1 MYFIYVII
9 LCGRCF
15 MKILI
20 TTDTYRPTINGV
32 VTSIESLKKAL
43 NRLGHDVRILTFSDS
58 FNSKKEEDI
67 YYMGS
72 LGAGKFYPDARMNK
86 LFYNR
91 FYEDIMEWKPDIV
104 HSQTE
109 FTMFIQARRIAKD
122 LDIPLLHTYHT
133 VYEDY
138 THYFSLNKKIGKE
151 LAKQFTK
158 QIIRFTDGVIVPT
171 KKIYN
176 LLKDYNIHEEI
187 YVVPTGINVQK
198 LSECDDFDI
207 RSGYKIPKDKHI
219 ILFLGRIGKEKNITE
234 ILNYLEN
241 IERDDIV
248 FIIAGAGPFLTEL
261 KEIGL
266 NSKIKNR
273 IIFTGMI
280 DSSKVGN
287 FYSQADV
294 FVSASTS
301 ETQGLTFIEAMACST
316 PIICRHD
323 DCLEGVLID
332 GKTGFGYDTEEEFIE
347 YLNRILDNEELR
359 CEMGRNCKRLV
370 DENYTEDSFANKIE
384 KIYKKVIEEY
394 AKSIQ

>member
-1 MYFIYVII
+1 
-9 LCGRCF
+9 

-43 NRLGHDVRILTFSDS
+43 DRLGHDVRILTFSDS
-58 FNSKKEEDI
+58 FNSKQEGDI

-91 FYEDIMEWKPDIV
+91 FYEDIMDWKPDIV

-109 FTMFIQARRIAKD
+109 FTMFIQAKKIAKD

-158 QIIRFTDGVIVPT
+158 QIIKNTDGVVVPT
-171 KKIYN
+171 NKIYN
-176 LLKDYNIHEEI
+176 LLTEYNIHEDI
-187 YVVPTGINVQK
+187 YVAPTGINVQK

-207 RSGYKIPKDKHI
+207 RSGYKIPEDKHI
-219 ILFLGRIGKEKNITE
+219 VLFLGRIGKEKNITE
-234 ILNYLEN
+234 ILQYLEN
-241 IERDDIV
+241 INRDDIV
-248 FIIAGAGPFLTEL
+248 FIIAGAGPFLSEL
-261 KEIGL
+261 KDICS
-266 NSKIKNR
+266 NSKIR
-273 IIFTGMI
+273 DRLIFTGMI

-287 FYSQADV
+287 FYSKADV

-301 ETQGLTFIEAMACST
+301 ETQGLTFIESMACST

-323 DCLEGVLID
+323 DCLDGVLIE
-332 GKTGFGYDTEEEFIE
+332 GKTGFGYDTEEEFID
-347 YLNRILDNEELR
+347 YLNQILDNEKLR
-359 CEMGRNCKRLV
+359 AKMGKNCKQLV

-384 KIYKKVIEEY
+384 QIYKKVIENH
-394 AKSIQ
+394 AKSVQ

>member
-1 MYFIYVII
+1 
-9 LCGRCF
+9 

-43 NRLGHDVRILTFSDS
+43 DRLGHDVRILTFSDS
-58 FNSKKEEDI
+58 FNSKQEGDI

-91 FYEDIMEWKPDIV
+91 FYEDIMDWKPYIV

-109 FTMFIQARRIAKD
+109 FTMFIQAKKIAKD

-158 QIIRFTDGVIVPT
+158 QIIKNTDGVVVPT
-171 KKIYN
+171 NKIYN
-176 LLKDYNIHEEI
+176 LLTEYNIHEDI
-187 YVVPTGINVQK
+187 YVAPTGINVNK

-207 RSGYKIPKDKHI
+207 RSGYKIPEDKHI
-219 ILFLGRIGKEKNITE
+219 VLFLGRIGKEKNITE
-234 ILNYLEN
+234 ILQYLEN
-241 IERDDIV
+241 INRDDIV
-248 FIIAGAGPFLTEL
+248 FIIAGAGPFLSEL
-261 KEIGL
+261 KDICS
-266 NSKIKNR
+266 NSKIR
-273 IIFTGMI
+273 DRLIFTGMI

-287 FYSQADV
+287 FYSKADV

-301 ETQGLTFIEAMACST
+301 ETQGLTFIESMACST

-323 DCLEGVLID
+323 DCLDGVLIE
-332 GKTGFGYDTEEEFIE
+332 GKTGFGYDTEEEFID
-347 YLNRILDNEELR
+347 YLNQILDNEKLR
-359 CEMGRNCKRLV
+359 DKMGKNCKQLV

-384 KIYKKVIEEY
+384 KIYKKVIENH
-394 AKSIQ
+394 AKSVQ

>member
-1 MYFIYVII
+1 
-9 LCGRCF
+9 

-43 NRLGHDVRILTFSDS
+43 DRLGHDVRILTFSDS
-58 FNSKKEEDI
+58 FNSKQEDDI

-91 FYEDIMEWKPDIV
+91 FYEDIMDWKPDIV

-109 FTMFIQARRIAKD
+109 FTMFIQAKKIAKD

-133 VYEDY
+133 VYADY

-158 QIIRFTDGVIVPT
+158 QIIKTTDGVVVPT
-171 KKIYN
+171 NKIYN
-176 LLKDYNIHEEI
+176 LLTDYNIHEDI
-187 YVVPTGINVQK
+187 YVVPTGINVHK

-207 RSGYKIPKDKHI
+207 RSGYKIPEDKHI
-219 ILFLGRIGKEKNITE
+219 VLFLGRIGKEKNITE
-234 ILNYLEN
+234 ILQYLEN
-241 IERDDIV
+241 IDRDDIV
-248 FIIAGAGPFLTEL
+248 FIIAGAGPFLSEL
-261 KEIGL
+261 KEICL
-266 NSKIKNR
+266 NSKIR
-273 IIFTGMI
+273 DRLIFTGMI

-287 FYSQADV
+287 FYSKADV

-301 ETQGLTFIEAMACST
+301 ETQGLTFIESMACST

-323 DCLEGVLID
+323 DCLDGVLIE
-332 GKTGFGYDTEEEFIE
+332 GKTGFGYDTEEEFIY
-347 YLNRILDNEELR
+347 YLNQILDNKKLR
-359 CEMGRNCKRLV
+359 DKMGKNCKQLV

-384 KIYKKVIEEY
+384 QIYTKVIENH
-394 AKSIQ
+394 AKSVQ

>member
-1 MYFIYVII
+1 
-9 LCGRCF
+9 

-43 NRLGHDVRILTFSDS
+43 DRLGHDVRILTFSDS
-58 FNSKKEEDI
+58 FNSKQEDDI

-91 FYEDIMEWKPDIV
+91 FYEDIMDWKPDIV

-109 FTMFIQARRIAKD
+109 FTMFIQAKKIAKD

-158 QIIRFTDGVIVPT
+158 QIVKMTDGVVVPT
-171 KKIYN
+171 NKIYN
-176 LLKDYNIHEEI
+176 LLTEYNIQEDI
-187 YVVPTGINVQK
+187 YVAPTGINVQK

-207 RSGYKIPKDKHI
+207 RSGYKIPEDKHI
-219 ILFLGRIGKEKNITE
+219 VLFLGRIGKEKNITE
-234 ILNYLEN
+234 ILQYLEN
-241 IERDDIV
+241 IDRDDIV
-248 FIIAGAGPFLTEL
+248 FIIAGAGPFLSEL
-261 KEIGL
+261 KDICS
-266 NSKIKNR
+266 NSKIR
-273 IIFTGMI
+273 DRLIFTGMI

-287 FYSQADV
+287 FYSQSDV

-301 ETQGLTFIEAMACST
+301 ETQGLTFIESMACST

-323 DCLEGVLID
+323 DCLDGVLID

-347 YLNRILDNEELR
+347 YLNKVLDNEELR
-359 CEMGRNCKRLV
+359 DEMGKNCKQLV

-384 KIYKKVIEEY
+384 QIYTKVIENH
-394 AKSIQ
+394 AKSVQ

>member
-1 MYFIYVII
+1 
-9 LCGRCF
+9 

-43 NRLGHDVRILTFSDS
+43 DRLGHDVRILTFSDS
-58 FNSKKEEDI
+58 FNSKQEDDI

-91 FYEDIMEWKPDIV
+91 FYEDIMDWKPDIV

-109 FTMFIQARRIAKD
+109 FTMFIQAKKIAKD
-122 LDIPLLHTYHT
+122 LDVPLLHTYHT

-158 QIIRFTDGVIVPT
+158 QIIKTTDGVVVPT
-171 KKIYN
+171 NKIYN
-176 LLKDYNIHEEI
+176 LLTEYNIHEDI
-187 YVVPTGINVQK
+187 YVAPTGINVQK

-207 RSGYKIPKDKHI
+207 RSGYKIPEDKHI
-219 ILFLGRIGKEKNITE
+219 VLFLGRIGKEKNITE
-234 ILNYLEN
+234 ILQYLEN
-241 IERDDIV
+241 IDRDDVV
-248 FIIAGAGPFLTEL
+248 FIIAGAGPFLSEL
-261 KEIGL
+261 KDICS
-266 NSKIKNR
+266 NSKIR
-273 IIFTGMI
+273 DRLIFTGMI

-287 FYSQADV
+287 FYSKADV

-301 ETQGLTFIEAMACST
+301 ETQGLTFIESMACST

-323 DCLEGVLID
+323 DCLDGVLIE
-332 GKTGFGYDTEEEFIE
+332 GKTGFGYDTEEEFID
-347 YLNRILDNEELR
+347 YLNQILDNEKLR
-359 CEMGRNCKRLV
+359 AKMGKNCKQLV

-384 KIYKKVIEEY
+384 QIYKKVIENH
-394 AKSIQ
+394 AKSVQ

>member
-1 MYFIYVII
+1 
-9 LCGRCF
+9 

-43 NRLGHDVRILTFSDS
+43 DRLGHDVRILTFSDS
-58 FNSKKEEDI
+58 FNSKQEGDI

-91 FYEDIMEWKPDIV
+91 FYEDIMDWKPDIV

-109 FTMFIQARRIAKD
+109 FTMFIQAKKIAKD
-122 LDIPLLHTYHT
+122 LDVPLLHTYHT

-158 QIIRFTDGVIVPT
+158 QIIKTTDGVVVPT
-171 KKIYN
+171 NKIYN
-176 LLKDYNIHEEI
+176 LLTEYNIHEDI
-187 YVVPTGINVQK
+187 YVAPTGINVQK

-207 RSGYKIPKDKHI
+207 RSGYKIPEDKHI
-219 ILFLGRIGKEKNITE
+219 VLFLGRIGKEKNITE
-234 ILNYLEN
+234 ILQYLEN
-241 IERDDIV
+241 IDRDDIV
-248 FIIAGAGPFLTEL
+248 FIIAGAGPFLSEL
-261 KEIGL
+261 KDICS
-266 NSKIKNR
+266 NSKIR
-273 IIFTGMI
+273 DRLIFTGMI
-280 DSSKVGN
+280 DSSKVGD
-287 FYSQADV
+287 FYSKADV

-301 ETQGLTFIEAMACST
+301 ETQGLTFIESMACST

-323 DCLEGVLID
+323 DCLDGVLID
-332 GKTGFGYDTEEEFIE
+332 GETGFGYDTEEEFID
-347 YLNRILDNEELR
+347 YLNQILDNKKLR
-359 CEMGRNCKRLV
+359 DKMGKNCKQLV

-384 KIYKKVIEEY
+384 QIYIKVIENH
-394 AKSIQ
+394 AKSV

>member
-1 MYFIYVII
+1 
-9 LCGRCF
+9 

-43 NRLGHDVRILTFSDS
+43 DRFGHDVRILTFSDS
-58 FNSKKEEDI
+58 FNSKQEGDI

-91 FYEDIMEWKPDIV
+91 FYEDIMDWKPDIV

-109 FTMFIQARRIAKD
+109 FTMFIQAKKIAKD

-158 QIIRFTDGVIVPT
+158 QIIKTTDGVVVPT
-171 KKIYN
+171 NKIYN
-176 LLKDYNIHEEI
+176 LLTEYNIHVDI
-187 YVVPTGINVQK
+187 YVAPTGINVHK

-207 RSGYKIPKDKHI
+207 RSGYKIPEDKHI
-219 ILFLGRIGKEKNITE
+219 VLFLGRIGKEKNITE
-234 ILNYLEN
+234 ILQYLEN
-241 IERDDIV
+241 IDRDDIV
-248 FIIAGAGPFLTEL
+248 FIIAGAGPFLSEL
-261 KEIGL
+261 KDICS
-266 NSKIKNR
+266 NSKIR
-273 IIFTGMI
+273 DRLIFTGMI

-287 FYSQADV
+287 FYSNADV

-301 ETQGLTFIEAMACST
+301 ETQGLTFIESMACST

-323 DCLEGVLID
+323 DCLDGVLIE
-332 GKTGFGYDTEEEFIE
+332 GETGFGYDTEEEFID
-347 YLNRILDNEELR
+347 YLNQILDNEKLR
-359 CEMGRNCKRLV
+359 AKMGKNCKQLV

-384 KIYKKVIEEY
+384 QIYKKVIENH
-394 AKSIQ
+394 AKSVQ

>member
-1 MYFIYVII
+1 
-9 LCGRCF
+9 

-43 NRLGHDVRILTFSDS
+43 DRLGHDVRILTFSDS
-58 FNSKKEEDI
+58 FNSKQEGDI

-91 FYEDIMEWKPDIV
+91 FYEDIMDWKPDIV

-109 FTMFIQARRIAKD
+109 FTMFIQAKKIAKD
-122 LDIPLLHTYHT
+122 LDVPLLHTYHT

-158 QIIRFTDGVIVPT
+158 QIIKTTDGVVVPT
-171 KKIYN
+171 NKIYN
-176 LLKDYNIHEEI
+176 LLTEYNIHEDI
-187 YVVPTGINVQK
+187 YVAPTGINVQK

-207 RSGYKIPKDKHI
+207 RSGYKIPEDKHI
-219 ILFLGRIGKEKNITE
+219 VLFLGRIGKEKNITE
-234 ILNYLEN
+234 ILQYLEN
-241 IERDDIV
+241 IDRDDIV
-248 FIIAGAGPFLTEL
+248 FIIAGAGPFLSEL
-261 KEIGL
+261 KDICS
-266 NSKIKNR
+266 NSKIR
-273 IIFTGMI
+273 DRLIFTGMI

-287 FYSQADV
+287 FYSKADV

-301 ETQGLTFIEAMACST
+301 ETQGLTFIESMACST

-323 DCLEGVLID
+323 DCLDGVLID
-332 GKTGFGYDTEEEFIE
+332 GETGFGYDTEEEFID
-347 YLNRILDNEELR
+347 YLNQILDNKKLR
-359 CEMGRNCKRLV
+359 DKMGKNCKQLV

-384 KIYKKVIEEY
+384 QIYIKVIENH
-394 AKSIQ
+394 AKSV

>member
-1 MYFIYVII
+1 
-9 LCGRCF
+9 

-43 NRLGHDVRILTFSDS
+43 DRLGHDVRILTFSDS
-58 FNSKKEEDI
+58 FNSKQEGDI

-91 FYEDIMEWKPDIV
+91 FYEDIMDWKPDIV

-109 FTMFIQARRIAKD
+109 FTMFIQAKKIAKD

-158 QIIRFTDGVIVPT
+158 QIIKTTDGVVVPT
-171 KKIYN
+171 NKIYN
-176 LLKDYNIHEEI
+176 LLTEYNIHEDI
-187 YVVPTGINVQK
+187 YVAPTGINVQK

-207 RSGYKIPKDKHI
+207 RSGYKIPEDKHI
-219 ILFLGRIGKEKNITE
+219 VLFLGRIGKEKNITE
-234 ILNYLEN
+234 ILQYLEN
-241 IERDDIV
+241 IDRDDIV
-248 FIIAGAGPFLTEL
+248 FIIAGAGPFLSEL
-261 KEIGL
+261 KDICS
-266 NSKIKNR
+266 NSKIR
-273 IIFTGMI
+273 DRLIFTGMI

-287 FYSQADV
+287 FYSNADV

-301 ETQGLTFIEAMACST
+301 ETQGLTFIESMACST

-323 DCLEGVLID
+323 DCLDGVLIE
-332 GKTGFGYDTEEEFIE
+332 GKTGFGYDTEEEFID
-347 YLNRILDNEELR
+347 YLNQILDNEKLR
-359 CEMGRNCKRLV
+359 DKMGKNCKQLV

-384 KIYKKVIEEY
+384 QIYKKVIENH
-394 AKSIQ
+394 AKSVQ

>member
-1 MYFIYVII
+1 
-9 LCGRCF
+9 

-43 NRLGHDVRILTFSDS
+43 DKRGHDTRILTFSDS
-58 FNSKKEEDI
+58 FNSKQEKDI

-86 LFYNR
+86 LLYNR
-91 FYEDIMEWKPDIV
+91 FYEDIMDWKPDIV

-109 FTMFIQARRIAKD
+109 FTMFIQAKKIAKD
-122 LDIPLLHTYHT
+122 LGVPLLHTYHT

-158 QIIRFTDGVIVPT
+158 QIIKMTDGVVVPT
-171 KKIYN
+171 NKIYN
-176 LLKDYNIHEEI
+176 LLKDYNIKEDI

-207 RSGYKIPKDKHI
+207 RNGYKISEDKHI
-219 ILFLGRIGKEKNITE
+219 VLFLGRIGKEKNITE
-234 ILNYLEN
+234 ILQYLEKMK
-241 IERDDIV
+241 RDDIV
-248 FIIAGAGPFLTEL
+248 FIIAGAGPFLSEL
-261 KEIGL
+261 KEICS
-266 NSKIKNR
+266 NSKIKDR
-273 IIFTGMI
+273 LIFTGMI

-287 FYSQADV
+287 FYSQSDV

-301 ETQGLTFIEAMACST
+301 ETQGLTFIESMACKT

-323 DCLEGVLID
+323 DCLDGVLID
-332 GKTGFGYDTEEEFIE
+332 GKTGFGFSTENEFIE
-347 YLNRILDNEELR
+347 CLNKILDNKELR
-359 CEMGRNCKRLV
+359 DEMGNNCKQLV
-370 DENYTEDSFANKIE
+370 DENFTEDSFASKIE
-384 KIYKKVIEEY
+384 QIYLKVIENY
-394 AKSIQ
+394 AKSV

>member
-1 MYFIYVII
+1 
-9 LCGRCF
+9 

-43 NRLGHDVRILTFSDS
+43 DRLGHDVRILTFSDS
-58 FNSKKEEDI
+58 FNSKQEDDI

-91 FYEDIMEWKPDIV
+91 FYEDIMDWKPDIV

-109 FTMFIQARRIAKD
+109 FTMFIQAKKIAKD

-151 LAKQFTK
+151 LAKQFSK
-158 QIIRFTDGVIVPT
+158 QIIKMTDGVVVPT
-171 KKIYN
+171 NKIYN
-176 LLKDYNIHEEI
+176 LLKDYNIQEDI
-187 YVVPTGINVQK
+187 YVAPTGINVQK
-198 LSECDDFDI
+198 LSECDDFNI
-207 RSGYKIPKDKHI
+207 RSGYKIPEDKHI
-219 ILFLGRIGKEKNITE
+219 VLFLGRIGKEKNITE
-234 ILNYLEN
+234 ILQYLEN
-241 IERDDIV
+241 IDRDDIV
-248 FIIAGAGPFLTEL
+248 FIIAGAGPFLSEL
-261 KEIGL
+261 KDICS
-266 NSKIKNR
+266 NSKIR
-273 IIFTGMI
+273 DRLIFTGMI

-301 ETQGLTFIEAMACST
+301 ETQGLTFIESMACST
-316 PIICRHD
+316 PIICRRD
-323 DCLEGVLID
+323 DCLDGVLID

-347 YLNRILDNEELR
+347 YINQILDNEKLR
-359 CEMGRNCKRLV
+359 DEMGKNCKQLV
-370 DENYTEDSFANKIE
+370 DENYTEDSFAKKIE
-384 KIYKKVIEEY
+384 HIYTKVIENH
-394 AKSIQ
+394 AKSVQ

>member
-1 MYFIYVII
+1 
-9 LCGRCF
+9 

-43 NRLGHDVRILTFSDS
+43 DRLGHDVRILTFSDS
-58 FNSKKEEDI
+58 FNSKQEGDI

-91 FYEDIMEWKPDIV
+91 FYEDIMDWNPDIV

-109 FTMFIQARRIAKD
+109 FTMFIQAKKIAKD

-158 QIIRFTDGVIVPT
+158 QIIKNTDGVVVPT
-171 KKIYN
+171 NKIYN
-176 LLKDYNIHEEI
+176 LLTEYNIHEDI
-187 YVVPTGINVQK
+187 YVAPTGINVNK

-207 RSGYKIPKDKHI
+207 RSGYKIPEDKHI
-219 ILFLGRIGKEKNITE
+219 VLFLGRIGKEKNITE
-234 ILNYLEN
+234 ILQYLEN
-241 IERDDIV
+241 INRDDIV
-248 FIIAGAGPFLTEL
+248 FIIAGAGPFLSEL
-261 KEIGL
+261 KDICS
-266 NSKIKNR
+266 NSKIR
-273 IIFTGMI
+273 DRLIFTGMI

-287 FYSQADV
+287 FYSKADV

-301 ETQGLTFIEAMACST
+301 ETQGLTFIESMACST

-323 DCLEGVLID
+323 DCLDGVLIE
-332 GKTGFGYDTEEEFIE
+332 GKTGFGYDTEEEFID
-347 YLNRILDNEELR
+347 YLNQILDNEKLR
-359 CEMGRNCKRLV
+359 DKMGKNCKQLV

-384 KIYKKVIEEY
+384 KIYKKVIENH
-394 AKSIQ
+394 AKSVQ

>member
-1 MYFIYVII
+1 
-9 LCGRCF
+9 

-43 NRLGHDVRILTFSDS
+43 DRLGHDVRILTFSDS
-58 FNSKKEEDI
+58 FNSKQEGDI

-91 FYEDIMEWKPDIV
+91 FYEDIMDWKPDIV

-109 FTMFIQARRIAKD
+109 FTMFIQAKKIAKD

-158 QIIRFTDGVIVPT
+158 QIIKTTDGVVVPT
-171 KKIYN
+171 NKIYN
-176 LLKDYNIHEEI
+176 LLTEYNIHEDI
-187 YVVPTGINVQK
+187 YVASTGINVQK

-207 RSGYKIPKDKHI
+207 RSGYKIPEDKHI
-219 ILFLGRIGKEKNITE
+219 VLFLGRIGKEKNITE
-234 ILNYLEN
+234 ILQYLEN
-241 IERDDIV
+241 IDRDDIV
-248 FIIAGAGPFLTEL
+248 FIIAGAGPFLSEL
-261 KEIGL
+261 KDICS
-266 NSKIKNR
+266 NSKIR
-273 IIFTGMI
+273 DRLIFTGMI

-287 FYSQADV
+287 FYSKADV

-301 ETQGLTFIEAMACST
+301 ETQGLTFIESMACST

-323 DCLEGVLID
+323 DCLDGVLIE
-332 GKTGFGYDTEEEFIE
+332 GKTGFGYDTEEEFIN
-347 YLNRILDNEELR
+347 YLNQILDNEKLR
-359 CEMGRNCKRLV
+359 AKMGKNCKQLV

-384 KIYKKVIEEY
+384 QIYKKVIENH
-394 AKSIQ
+394 AKSVQ

>member
-1 MYFIYVII
+1 
-9 LCGRCF
+9 

-43 NRLGHDVRILTFSDS
+43 DRLGHDVRILTFSDS
-58 FNSKKEEDI
+58 FNSKQEGDI

-91 FYEDIMEWKPDIV
+91 FYEDIMDWKPDIV

-109 FTMFIQARRIAKD
+109 FTMFIQAKKIAKD

-158 QIIRFTDGVIVPT
+158 QIIKTTDGVVVPT
-171 KKIYN
+171 NKIYN
-176 LLKDYNIHEEI
+176 LLTEYNIHEDI
-187 YVVPTGINVQK
+187 YVAPTGINVQK
-198 LSECDDFDI
+198 LSECYDFDI
-207 RSGYKIPKDKHI
+207 RSGYKIPEDKHI
-219 ILFLGRIGKEKNITE
+219 VLFLGRIGKEKNITE
-234 ILNYLEN
+234 ILQYLEN
-241 IERDDIV
+241 IDRDDIV
-248 FIIAGAGPFLTEL
+248 FIIAGAGPFLSEL
-261 KEIGL
+261 KDICS
-266 NSKIKNR
+266 NSKIR
-273 IIFTGMI
+273 DRLIFTGMI

-287 FYSQADV
+287 FYSKADV

-301 ETQGLTFIEAMACST
+301 ETQGLTFIESMACST

-323 DCLEGVLID
+323 DCLDGVLIE
-332 GKTGFGYDTEEEFIE
+332 GKTGFGYDTEEEFID
-347 YLNRILDNEELR
+347 YLNQILDNKKLR
-359 CEMGRNCKRLV
+359 DKMGKNCKQLV

-384 KIYKKVIEEY
+384 QIYIKVIENH
-394 AKSIQ
+394 AKSVQ

>member
-1 MYFIYVII
+1 
-9 LCGRCF
+9 

-43 NRLGHDVRILTFSDS
+43 DRLGHDVRILTFSDS
-58 FNSKKEEDI
+58 FNSKQEGDI

-91 FYEDIMEWKPDIV
+91 FYEDIMDWKPDIV

-109 FTMFIQARRIAKD
+109 FTMFIQAKKIAKD

-158 QIIRFTDGVIVPT
+158 QIIKTTDGVVVPT
-171 KKIYN
+171 NKIYN
-176 LLKDYNIHEEI
+176 LLTEYNIHEDI
-187 YVVPTGINVQK
+187 YVAPTGINIQK

-207 RSGYKIPKDKHI
+207 RSGYKIPEDKHI
-219 ILFLGRIGKEKNITE
+219 VLFLGRIGKEKNITE
-234 ILNYLEN
+234 ILQYLEN
-241 IERDDIV
+241 INRDDIV
-248 FIIAGAGPFLTEL
+248 FIIAGAGPFLSEL
-261 KEIGL
+261 KDICS
-266 NSKIKNR
+266 NSKIR
-273 IIFTGMI
+273 DRLIFTGMI

-287 FYSQADV
+287 FYSKADV

-301 ETQGLTFIEAMACST
+301 ETQGLTFIESMACST

-323 DCLEGVLID
+323 DCLDGVLID
-332 GKTGFGYDTEEEFIE
+332 GETGFGYDTEEEFID
-347 YLNRILDNEELR
+347 YLNQILDNKKLR
-359 CEMGRNCKRLV
+359 DKMGKNCKQLV

-384 KIYKKVIEEY
+384 QIYIKVIENH
-394 AKSIQ
+394 AKSV

>member
-1 MYFIYVII
+1 
-9 LCGRCF
+9 

-43 NRLGHDVRILTFSDS
+43 DRLGHDVRILTFSDS
-58 FNSKKEEDI
+58 FNSKQEDDI

-91 FYEDIMEWKPDIV
+91 FYEDIMDWKPDIV

-109 FTMFIQARRIAKD
+109 FTMFIQAKKIAKD

-158 QIIRFTDGVIVPT
+158 QIIKTTDGVVVPT
-171 KKIYN
+171 NKIYN
-176 LLKDYNIHEEI
+176 LLTEYNIHEDI
-187 YVVPTGINVQK
+187 YVAPTGINVNK

-207 RSGYKIPKDKHI
+207 RSGYKIPEDKHI
-219 ILFLGRIGKEKNITE
+219 VLFLGRIGKEKNITE
-234 ILNYLEN
+234 ILQYLEN
-241 IERDDIV
+241 INRDDIV
-248 FIIAGAGPFLTEL
+248 FIIAGAGPFLSEL
-261 KEIGL
+261 KDICS
-266 NSKIKNR
+266 NSKIR
-273 IIFTGMI
+273 DRLIFTGMI

-287 FYSQADV
+287 FYSKADV

-301 ETQGLTFIEAMACST
+301 ETQGLTFIESMACST

-323 DCLEGVLID
+323 DCLDGVLIE
-332 GKTGFGYDTEEEFIE
+332 GKTGFGYDTEEEFID
-347 YLNRILDNEELR
+347 YLNQILDNEKLR
-359 CEMGRNCKRLV
+359 DKMGKNCKQLV

-384 KIYKKVIEEY
+384 KIYKKVIENH
-394 AKSIQ
+394 AKSVQ

>member
-1 MYFIYVII
+1 
-9 LCGRCF
+9 

-43 NRLGHDVRILTFSDS
+43 DRLGHDVRILTFSDS
-58 FNSKKEEDI
+58 FNSKQECDI

-91 FYEDIMEWKPDIV
+91 FYEDIMDWKPDIV

-109 FTMFIQARRIAKD
+109 FTMFIQAKKIAKD

-158 QIIRFTDGVIVPT
+158 QIIKTTDGVVVPT
-171 KKIYN
+171 NKIYN
-176 LLKDYNIHEEI
+176 LLTEYNIHEDI
-187 YVVPTGINVQK
+187 YVAPTGINVQK

-207 RSGYKIPKDKHI
+207 RSGYKIPEDKHI
-219 ILFLGRIGKEKNITE
+219 VLFLGRIGKEKNITE
-234 ILNYLEN
+234 ILQYLEN
-241 IERDDIV
+241 IDRDDIV
-248 FIIAGAGPFLTEL
+248 FIIAGAGPFLSEL
-261 KEIGL
+261 KDICS
-266 NSKIKNR
+266 NSKIR
-273 IIFTGMI
+273 DRLIFTGMI

-287 FYSQADV
+287 FYSKADV

-301 ETQGLTFIEAMACST
+301 ETQGLTFIESMACST

-323 DCLEGVLID
+323 DCLDGVLID
-332 GKTGFGYDTEEEFIE
+332 GETGFGYDTEEEFID
-347 YLNRILDNEELR
+347 YLNQILDNKKLR
-359 CEMGRNCKRLV
+359 DKMGKNCKQLV

-384 KIYKKVIEEY
+384 QIYIKVIENH
-394 AKSIQ
+394 AKSV

>member
-1 MYFIYVII
+1 
-9 LCGRCF
+9 

-43 NRLGHDVRILTFSDS
+43 DRLGHDVRILTFSDS
-58 FNSKKEEDI
+58 FNSKQEDDI

-91 FYEDIMEWKPDIV
+91 FYEDIMDWKPDIV

-109 FTMFIQARRIAKD
+109 FTMFIQAKKIAKD

-151 LAKQFTK
+151 LAKQFSK
-158 QIIRFTDGVIVPT
+158 QIIKMTDGVVVPT
-171 KKIYN
+171 NKIYN
-176 LLKDYNIHEEI
+176 LLKDYNIQEDI
-187 YVVPTGINVQK
+187 YVAPTGINVQK

-207 RSGYKIPKDKHI
+207 RSGYKIPEDKHI
-219 ILFLGRIGKEKNITE
+219 VLFLGRIGKEKNITE
-234 ILNYLEN
+234 ILQYLEN
-241 IERDDIV
+241 IDRDDIV
-248 FIIAGAGPFLTEL
+248 FIIAGAGPFLSEL
-261 KEIGL
+261 KDICS
-266 NSKIKNR
+266 NSKIR
-273 IIFTGMI
+273 DRLIFTGMI

-301 ETQGLTFIEAMACST
+301 ETQGLTFIESMACST
-316 PIICRHD
+316 PIICRRD
-323 DCLEGVLID
+323 DCLDGVLID

-347 YLNRILDNEELR
+347 YINQILDNEKLR
-359 CEMGRNCKRLV
+359 DEMGKNCKQLV
-370 DENYTEDSFANKIE
+370 DENYTEDSFAKKIE
-384 KIYKKVIEEY
+384 HIYTKVIENH
-394 AKSIQ
+394 AKSVQ

>member
-1 MYFIYVII
+1 
-9 LCGRCF
+9 

-43 NRLGHDVRILTFSDS
+43 DRLGHDVRILTFSDS
-58 FNSKKEEDI
+58 FNSKQEDDI

-91 FYEDIMEWKPDIV
+91 FYEDIMDWKPDIV

-109 FTMFIQARRIAKD
+109 FTMFIQAKKIAKD

-158 QIIRFTDGVIVPT
+158 QIIKTTDGVVVPT
-171 KKIYN
+171 NKIYN
-176 LLKDYNIHEEI
+176 LLTEYNIHEDI
-187 YVVPTGINVQK
+187 YVAPTGINVQK

-207 RSGYKIPKDKHI
+207 RSGYKIPEDKHI
-219 ILFLGRIGKEKNITE
+219 VLFLGRIGKEKNITE
-234 ILNYLEN
+234 ILQYLEN
-241 IERDDIV
+241 IDRDDVV
-248 FIIAGAGPFLTEL
+248 FIIAGAGPFLSEL
-261 KEIGL
+261 KEICL
-266 NSKIKNR
+266 NSKIR
-273 IIFTGMI
+273 DRLIFTGMI

-287 FYSQADV
+287 FYSKADV

-301 ETQGLTFIEAMACST
+301 ETQGLTFIESMACST

-323 DCLEGVLID
+323 DCLDGVLIE
-332 GKTGFGYDTEEEFIE
+332 GKTGFGYDTEEEFIY
-347 YLNRILDNEELR
+347 YLNQILDNKKLR
-359 CEMGRNCKRLV
+359 DKMGKNCKQLV

-384 KIYKKVIEEY
+384 QIYTKVIENH
-394 AKSIQ
+394 AKSVQ

>member
-1 MYFIYVII
+1 
-9 LCGRCF
+9 

-43 NRLGHDVRILTFSDS
+43 DRLGHDVRILTFSDS
-58 FNSKKEEDI
+58 FNSKQEGDI

-91 FYEDIMEWKPDIV
+91 FYEDIMDWKPDIV

-109 FTMFIQARRIAKD
+109 FTMFIQAKKIAKD
-122 LDIPLLHTYHT
+122 LDVPLLHTYHT

-158 QIIRFTDGVIVPT
+158 QIIKNTDGVVVPT
-171 KKIYN
+171 NKIYN
-176 LLKDYNIHEEI
+176 LLTEYNIHEDI
-187 YVVPTGINVQK
+187 YVAPTGINVQK

-207 RSGYKIPKDKHI
+207 RSGYKIPEDKHI
-219 ILFLGRIGKEKNITE
+219 VLFLGRIGKEKNITE
-234 ILNYLEN
+234 ILQYLEN
-241 IERDDIV
+241 IDRDDIV
-248 FIIAGAGPFLTEL
+248 FIIAGAGPFLSEL
-261 KEIGL
+261 KDICS
-266 NSKIKNR
+266 NSKIR
-273 IIFTGMI
+273 DRLIFTGMI

-287 FYSQADV
+287 FYSKADV

-301 ETQGLTFIEAMACST
+301 ETQGLTFIESMACST

-323 DCLEGVLID
+323 DCLDGVLID
-332 GKTGFGYDTEEEFIE
+332 GETGFGYDTEEEFID
-347 YLNRILDNEELR
+347 YLNQILDNEQLR
-359 CEMGRNCKRLV
+359 DKMGKNCKQLV

-384 KIYKKVIEEY
+384 QIYKKVIENH
-394 AKSIQ
+394 AKSVQ

>member
-1 MYFIYVII
+1 
-9 LCGRCF
+9 

-43 NRLGHDVRILTFSDS
+43 DRLGHDVRILTFSDS
-58 FNSKKEEDI
+58 FNSKQEGDI

-91 FYEDIMEWKPDIV
+91 FYEDIMDWKPDIV

-109 FTMFIQARRIAKD
+109 FTMFIQAKKIAKD

-158 QIIRFTDGVIVPT
+158 QIIKNTDGVVVPT
-171 KKIYN
+171 NKIYN
-176 LLKDYNIHEEI
+176 LLTEYNIHEDI
-187 YVVPTGINVQK
+187 YVAPTGINVNK

-207 RSGYKIPKDKHI
+207 RSGYKIPEDKHI
-219 ILFLGRIGKEKNITE
+219 VLFLGRIGKEKNITE
-234 ILNYLEN
+234 ILQYLEN
-241 IERDDIV
+241 INRDDIV
-248 FIIAGAGPFLTEL
+248 FIIAGAGPFLSEL
-261 KEIGL
+261 KDICS
-266 NSKIKNR
+266 NSKIR
-273 IIFTGMI
+273 DRLIFTGTI

-287 FYSQADV
+287 FYSKADV

-301 ETQGLTFIEAMACST
+301 ETQGLTFIESMACST

-323 DCLEGVLID
+323 DCLDGVLIE
-332 GKTGFGYDTEEEFIE
+332 GKTGFGYDTEEEFID
-347 YLNRILDNEELR
+347 YLNQILDNEKLR
-359 CEMGRNCKRLV
+359 DKMGKNCKQLV

-384 KIYKKVIEEY
+384 KIYKKVIENH
-394 AKSIQ
+394 AKSVQ

>member
-1 MYFIYVII
+1 
-9 LCGRCF
+9 

-43 NRLGHDVRILTFSDS
+43 DRLGHDVRILTFSDS
-58 FNSKKEEDI
+58 FNSKQEGDI

-72 LGAGKFYPDARMNK
+72 LGAGKFYSDARMNK

-91 FYEDIMEWKPDIV
+91 FYEDIMDWKPDIV

-109 FTMFIQARRIAKD
+109 FTMFIQAKKIAKD

-158 QIIRFTDGVIVPT
+158 QIIKNTDGVVVPT
-171 KKIYN
+171 NKIYN
-176 LLKDYNIHEEI
+176 LLTEYNIHEDI
-187 YVVPTGINVQK
+187 YVAPTGINVNK

-207 RSGYKIPKDKHI
+207 RSGYKIPEDKHI
-219 ILFLGRIGKEKNITE
+219 VLFLGRIGKEKNITE
-234 ILNYLEN
+234 ILQYLEN
-241 IERDDIV
+241 INRDDIV
-248 FIIAGAGPFLTEL
+248 FIIAGAGPFLSEL
-261 KEIGL
+261 KDICS
-266 NSKIKNR
+266 NSKIR
-273 IIFTGMI
+273 DRLIFTGMI

-287 FYSQADV
+287 FYSKADV

-301 ETQGLTFIEAMACST
+301 ETQGLTFIESMACST

-323 DCLEGVLID
+323 DCLDGVLIE
-332 GKTGFGYDTEEEFIE
+332 GKTGFGYDTEEEFID
-347 YLNRILDNEELR
+347 YLNQILDNEKLR
-359 CEMGRNCKRLV
+359 DKMGKNCKQLV

-384 KIYKKVIEEY
+384 KIYKKVIENH
-394 AKSIQ
+394 AKSVQ

>member
-1 MYFIYVII
+1 
-9 LCGRCF
+9 

-43 NRLGHDVRILTFSDS
+43 DRLGHDVRILTFSDS
-58 FNSKKEEDI
+58 FNSKQEDDI

-91 FYEDIMEWKPDIV
+91 FYEDIMDWKPDIV

-109 FTMFIQARRIAKD
+109 FTMFIQAKKIAKD

-151 LAKQFTK
+151 LAKQFSK
-158 QIIRFTDGVIVPT
+158 QIIKMTDGVVVPT
-171 KKIYN
+171 NKIYN
-176 LLKDYNIHEEI
+176 LLKDYNIQEDI
-187 YVVPTGINVQK
+187 YVAPTGINVQK

-207 RSGYKIPKDKHI
+207 RSGYKIPEDKHI
-219 ILFLGRIGKEKNITE
+219 VLFLGRIGKEKNITE
-234 ILNYLEN
+234 ILQYLEN
-241 IERDDIV
+241 IDRDDIV
-248 FIIAGAGPFLTEL
+248 FIIAGAGPFLSEL
-261 KEIGL
+261 KDICS
-266 NSKIKNR
+266 NSKIR
-273 IIFTGMI
+273 DRLIFTGMI

-301 ETQGLTFIEAMACST
+301 ETQGLTFIESMACST
-316 PIICRHD
+316 PIICRRD
-323 DCLEGVLID
+323 DCLDGVLID
-332 GKTGFGYDTEEEFIE
+332 GKTGFGYDTEEEFID
-347 YLNRILDNEELR
+347 YLNQILDNEKLR
-359 CEMGRNCKRLV
+359 DEMGKNCKQLV
-370 DENYTEDSFANKIE
+370 DENYTEDSFAKKIE
-384 KIYKKVIEEY
+384 HIYTKVIENH
-394 AKSIQ
+394 AKSVQ

>member
-1 MYFIYVII
+1 
-9 LCGRCF
+9 

-43 NRLGHDVRILTFSDS
+43 DRLGHDVRILTFSDS
-58 FNSKKEEDI
+58 FNSKQEGDI

-91 FYEDIMEWKPDIV
+91 FYEDIMDWKPDIV

-109 FTMFIQARRIAKD
+109 FTMFIQAKKIAKD

-158 QIIRFTDGVIVPT
+158 QIIKTTDGVVVPT
-171 KKIYN
+171 NKIYN
-176 LLKDYNIHEEI
+176 LLTDYNIHEDI
-187 YVVPTGINVQK
+187 YVVPTGINVHK

-207 RSGYKIPKDKHI
+207 RSGYKIPEDKHI
-219 ILFLGRIGKEKNITE
+219 VLFLGRIGKEKNITE
-234 ILNYLEN
+234 ILQYLEN
-241 IERDDIV
+241 IDRDDIV
-248 FIIAGAGPFLTEL
+248 FIIAGAGPFLSEL
-261 KEIGL
+261 KDICS
-266 NSKIKNR
+266 NSKIR
-273 IIFTGMI
+273 DRLIFTGMI

-287 FYSQADV
+287 FYSNADV

-301 ETQGLTFIEAMACST
+301 ETQGLTFIESMACST

-323 DCLEGVLID
+323 DCLDGVLIE
-332 GKTGFGYDTEEEFIE
+332 GETGFGYDTEEEFID
-347 YLNRILDNEELR
+347 YLNQILDNEKLR
-359 CEMGRNCKRLV
+359 AKMGKNCKQLV

-384 KIYKKVIEEY
+384 HIYKKVIENH
-394 AKSIQ
+394 AKSVQ

>member
-1 MYFIYVII
+1 
-9 LCGRCF
+9 

-43 NRLGHDVRILTFSDS
+43 DRLGHDVRILTFSDS
-58 FNSKKEEDI
+58 FNSKQEDDI

-91 FYEDIMEWKPDIV
+91 FYEDIMDWKPDIV

-109 FTMFIQARRIAKD
+109 FTMFIQAKKIAKD

-151 LAKQFTK
+151 LAKQFSK
-158 QIIRFTDGVIVPT
+158 QIIKMTDGVVVPT
-171 KKIYN
+171 NKIYN
-176 LLKDYNIHEEI
+176 LLKDYNIQEDI
-187 YVVPTGINVQK
+187 YVAPTGINVQK

-207 RSGYKIPKDKHI
+207 RSGYKIPEDKHI
-219 ILFLGRIGKEKNITE
+219 VLFLGRIGKEKNITE
-234 ILNYLEN
+234 ILQYLEN
-241 IERDDIV
+241 IDRDDIV
-248 FIIAGAGPFLTEL
+248 FIIAGAGPFLSEL
-261 KEIGL
+261 KDICS
-266 NSKIKNR
+266 NSKIR
-273 IIFTGMI
+273 DRLIFTGMI

-301 ETQGLTFIEAMACST
+301 ETQGLTFIESMACST
-316 PIICRHD
+316 PIICRRD
-323 DCLEGVLID
+323 DCLDGVLID

-347 YLNRILDNEELR
+347 YINQILDNEKLR
-359 CEMGRNCKRLV
+359 DEMGKNCKQLV

-384 KIYKKVIEEY
+384 QIYTKVIENH
-394 AKSIQ
+394 AKSVQ

>member
-1 MYFIYVII
+1 
-9 LCGRCF
+9 

-43 NRLGHDVRILTFSDS
+43 DRLGHDVRILTFSDS
-58 FNSKKEEDI
+58 FNSKQEGDI

-91 FYEDIMEWKPDIV
+91 FYEDIMDWKPDIV

-109 FTMFIQARRIAKD
+109 FTMFIQAKKIAKD

-158 QIIRFTDGVIVPT
+158 QIIKTTDGVVVPT
-171 KKIYN
+171 NKIYN
-176 LLKDYNIHEEI
+176 LLTEYNIHEDI
-187 YVVPTGINVQK
+187 YVAPTGINVQK

-207 RSGYKIPKDKHI
+207 RSGYKIPEDKHI
-219 ILFLGRIGKEKNITE
+219 VLFLGRIGKEKNITE
-234 ILNYLEN
+234 ILQYLEN
-241 IERDDIV
+241 IDRDDIV
-248 FIIAGAGPFLTEL
+248 FIIAGAGPFLSEL
-261 KEIGL
+261 KDICS
-266 NSKIKNR
+266 NSKIR
-273 IIFTGMI
+273 DRLIFTGMI

-287 FYSQADV
+287 FYSKADV

-301 ETQGLTFIEAMACST
+301 ETQGLTFIESMACST

-323 DCLEGVLID
+323 DCLDGVLID
-332 GKTGFGYDTEEEFIE
+332 GETGFGYDTEEEFID
-347 YLNRILDNEELR
+347 YLNQILDNKKLR
-359 CEMGRNCKRLV
+359 DKMGKNCKQLV

-384 KIYKKVIEEY
+384 QIYIKVIENH
-394 AKSIQ
+394 AKSV

>member
-1 MYFIYVII
+1 
-9 LCGRCF
+9 

-43 NRLGHDVRILTFSDS
+43 DRLGHDVKILTFSDS
-58 FNSKKEEDI
+58 FNSKQEDDI

-91 FYEDIMEWKPDIV
+91 FYEDIMDWKPDIV

-109 FTMFIQARRIAKD
+109 FTMFIQAKKIAKD

-151 LAKQFTK
+151 LAKQFSK
-158 QIIRFTDGVIVPT
+158 QIIKMTDGVVVPT
-171 KKIYN
+171 YKIYN
-176 LLKDYNIHEEI
+176 LLTEYNIQEDI
-187 YVVPTGINVQK
+187 YVAPTGINVQK

-207 RSGYKIPKDKHI
+207 RSGYKIPEDKHI
-219 ILFLGRIGKEKNITE
+219 VLFLGRIGKEKNITE
-234 ILNYLEN
+234 ILQYLEN
-241 IERDDIV
+241 IDRDDIV
-248 FIIAGAGPFLTEL
+248 FIIAGAGPFLSEL
-261 KEIGL
+261 KDICS
-266 NSKIKNR
+266 NSKIR
-273 IIFTGMI
+273 DRLIFTGMI

-301 ETQGLTFIEAMACST
+301 ETQGLTFIESMACST

-323 DCLEGVLID
+323 DCLDGVLID

-347 YLNRILDNEELR
+347 YINQILDNEKLR
-359 CEMGRNCKRLV
+359 DEMGKNCKQLV
-370 DENYTEDSFANKIE
+370 DENYTEDSFAKKIE
-384 KIYKKVIEEY
+384 QIYKKVIEDH
-394 AKSIQ
+394 AKSVQ

>member
-1 MYFIYVII
+1 
-9 LCGRCF
+9 

-43 NRLGHDVRILTFSDS
+43 DRLGHDVRILTFSYI
-58 FNSKKEEDI
+58 FNSKQEGDI

-91 FYEDIMEWKPDIV
+91 FYEDIMDWKPDIV

-109 FTMFIQARRIAKD
+109 FTMFIQAKKIAKD

-158 QIIRFTDGVIVPT
+158 QIIKNTDGVVVPT
-171 KKIYN
+171 NKIYN
-176 LLKDYNIHEEI
+176 LLTEYNIHEDI
-187 YVVPTGINVQK
+187 YVAPTGINVNK

-207 RSGYKIPKDKHI
+207 RSGYKIPEDKHI
-219 ILFLGRIGKEKNITE
+219 VLFLGRIGKEKNITE
-234 ILNYLEN
+234 ILQYLEN
-241 IERDDIV
+241 INRDDIV
-248 FIIAGAGPFLTEL
+248 FIIAGAGPFLSEL
-261 KEIGL
+261 KDICS
-266 NSKIKNR
+266 NSKIR
-273 IIFTGMI
+273 DRLIFTGMI

-287 FYSQADV
+287 FYSKADV

-301 ETQGLTFIEAMACST
+301 ETQGLTFIESMACST

-323 DCLEGVLID
+323 DCLDGVLIE
-332 GKTGFGYDTEEEFIE
+332 GKTGFGYDTEEEFID
-347 YLNRILDNEELR
+347 YLNQILDNEKLR
-359 CEMGRNCKRLV
+359 DKMGKNCKQLV

-384 KIYKKVIEEY
+384 KIYKKVIENH
-394 AKSIQ
+394 AKSVQ

>member
-1 MYFIYVII
+1 
-9 LCGRCF
+9 

-43 NRLGHDVRILTFSDS
+43 DRLGHDVRILTFSDS
-58 FNSKKEEDI
+58 FNSKQEDDI

-91 FYEDIMEWKPDIV
+91 FYEDIMDWKPDIV

-109 FTMFIQARRIAKD
+109 FTMFIQAKKIAKD

-158 QIIRFTDGVIVPT
+158 QIIKTTDGVVVPT
-171 KKIYN
+171 NKIYN
-176 LLKDYNIHEEI
+176 LLTDYNIHEDI
-187 YVVPTGINVQK
+187 YVVPTGINVHK

-207 RSGYKIPKDKHI
+207 RSGYKIPEDKHI
-219 ILFLGRIGKEKNITE
+219 LLFLGRIGKEKNITE
-234 ILNYLEN
+234 ILQYLEN
-241 IERDDIV
+241 IDRDDIV
-248 FIIAGAGPFLTEL
+248 FIIAGAGPFLSEL
-261 KEIGL
+261 KDICS
-266 NSKIKNR
+266 NSKIR
-273 IIFTGMI
+273 DRLIFTGMI

-287 FYSQADV
+287 FYSKADV

-301 ETQGLTFIEAMACST
+301 ETQGLTFIESMACST

-323 DCLEGVLID
+323 DCLDGVLIE
-332 GKTGFGYDTEEEFIE
+332 GKTGFGYDTEEEFIY
-347 YLNRILDNEELR
+347 YLNQILDNKKLR
-359 CEMGRNCKRLV
+359 DKMGKNCKQLV

-384 KIYKKVIEEY
+384 QIYTKVIENH
-394 AKSIQ
+394 AKSVQ

>member
-1 MYFIYVII
+1 
-9 LCGRCF
+9 

-43 NRLGHDVRILTFSDS
+43 DRLGHDVRILTFSDS
-58 FNSKKEEDI
+58 FNSKQEDDI

-91 FYEDIMEWKPDIV
+91 FYEDIMDWKPDIV

-109 FTMFIQARRIAKD
+109 FTMFIQAKKIAKD

-158 QIIRFTDGVIVPT
+158 QIIKTTDGVVVPT
-171 KKIYN
+171 NKIYN
-176 LLKDYNIHEEI
+176 LLTDYNIHEDI
-187 YVVPTGINVQK
+187 YVVPTGINVHK

-207 RSGYKIPKDKHI
+207 RSGYKIPEDKHI
-219 ILFLGRIGKEKNITE
+219 VLFLGRIGKEKNITE
-234 ILNYLEN
+234 ILQYLEN
-241 IERDDIV
+241 IDRDDIV
-248 FIIAGAGPFLTEL
+248 FIIAGAGPFLSEL
-261 KEIGL
+261 KDICS
-266 NSKIKNR
+266 NSKIR
-273 IIFTGMI
+273 DRLIFTGMI

-287 FYSQADV
+287 FYSNADV

-301 ETQGLTFIEAMACST
+301 ETQGLTFIESMACST

-323 DCLEGVLID
+323 DCLDGVLIE
-332 GKTGFGYDTEEEFIE
+332 GETGFGYDTEEEFID
-347 YLNRILDNEELR
+347 YLNQILDNEKLR
-359 CEMGRNCKRLV
+359 AKMGKNCKQLV

-384 KIYKKVIEEY
+384 QIYIKVIENH
-394 AKSIQ
+394 AKSV

>member
-1 MYFIYVII
+1 
-9 LCGRCF
+9 

-43 NRLGHDVRILTFSDS
+43 DRLGHDVRILTFSDS
-58 FNSKKEEDI
+58 FNSKQEGDI

-91 FYEDIMEWKPDIV
+91 FYEDIMDWKPDIV

-109 FTMFIQARRIAKD
+109 FTMFIQAKKIAKD

-158 QIIRFTDGVIVPT
+158 QIIKTTDGVVVPT
-171 KKIYN
+171 NKIYN
-176 LLKDYNIHEEI
+176 LLTEYNIHEDI
-187 YVVPTGINVQK
+187 YVAPTGINVQK

-207 RSGYKIPKDKHI
+207 RSGYKIPEDKHI
-219 ILFLGRIGKEKNITE
+219 VLFLGRIGKEKNITE
-234 ILNYLEN
+234 ILQYLEN
-241 IERDDIV
+241 IDRDDIV
-248 FIIAGAGPFLTEL
+248 FIIAGAGPFLSEL
-261 KEIGL
+261 KDICS
-266 NSKIKNR
+266 NSKIR
-273 IIFTGMI
+273 DRLIFTGMI

-287 FYSQADV
+287 FYSKADV

-301 ETQGLTFIEAMACST
+301 ETQGLTFIESMACST

-323 DCLEGVLID
+323 DCLDGVLID
-332 GKTGFGYDTEEEFIE
+332 GETGFGYDTEEEFID
-347 YLNRILDNEELR
+347 YLNQILDNKKLR
-359 CEMGRNCKRLV
+359 DKMSKNCKQLV

-384 KIYKKVIEEY
+384 QIYKKVIENH
-394 AKSIQ
+394 AKSVQ

>member
-1 MYFIYVII
+1 
-9 LCGRCF
+9 

-43 NRLGHDVRILTFSDS
+43 DRLGHDVRILTFSDS
-58 FNSKKEEDI
+58 FNSKQEGDI

-91 FYEDIMEWKPDIV
+91 FYEDIMDWKPDIV

-109 FTMFIQARRIAKD
+109 FTMFIQAKKIAKD

-158 QIIRFTDGVIVPT
+158 QIIKTTDGVVVPT
-171 KKIYN
+171 NKIYN
-176 LLKDYNIHEEI
+176 LLTEYNIHEDI
-187 YVVPTGINVQK
+187 YVAPTGINVHT

-207 RSGYKIPKDKHI
+207 RSGYKIPEDKHI
-219 ILFLGRIGKEKNITE
+219 VLFLGRIGKEKNITE
-234 ILNYLEN
+234 ILQYLEN
-241 IERDDIV
+241 IDRDDVV
-248 FIIAGAGPFLTEL
+248 FIIAGAGPFLSEL
-261 KEIGL
+261 KDICS
-266 NSKIKNR
+266 NSKIR
-273 IIFTGMI
+273 DRLIFTGMI

-287 FYSQADV
+287 FYSKADV

-301 ETQGLTFIEAMACST
+301 ETQGLTFIESMACST

-323 DCLEGVLID
+323 DCLDGVLIE
-332 GKTGFGYDTEEEFIE
+332 GKTGFGYDTEEEFID
-347 YLNRILDNEELR
+347 YLNQILDNKKLR
-359 CEMGRNCKRLV
+359 DKMGKNCKQLV

-384 KIYKKVIEEY
+384 QIYKKVIENH
-394 AKSIQ
+394 AKSVQ

>member
-1 MYFIYVII
+1 
-9 LCGRCF
+9 

-43 NRLGHDVRILTFSDS
+43 DRLGHDVRILTFSDS
-58 FNSKKEEDI
+58 FNSKQEGDI

-91 FYEDIMEWKPDIV
+91 FYEDIMDWKPDIV

-109 FTMFIQARRIAKD
+109 FTMFIQAKKIAKD
-122 LDIPLLHTYHT
+122 LDVPLLHTYHT

-158 QIIRFTDGVIVPT
+158 QIIKTTDGVVVPT
-171 KKIYN
+171 NKIYN
-176 LLKDYNIHEEI
+176 LLTEYNIHEDI
-187 YVVPTGINVQK
+187 YVAPTGINVQK

-207 RSGYKIPKDKHI
+207 RSGYKIPEDKHI
-219 ILFLGRIGKEKNITE
+219 VLFLGRIGKEKNITE
-234 ILNYLEN
+234 ILQYLEN
-241 IERDDIV
+241 IDRDDIV
-248 FIIAGAGPFLTEL
+248 FIIAGAGPFLSEL
-261 KEIGL
+261 KDICS
-266 NSKIKNR
+266 NSKIR
-273 IIFTGMI
+273 DRLIFTGMI

-287 FYSQADV
+287 FYSKADV

-301 ETQGLTFIEAMACST
+301 ETQGLTFIESMACST

-323 DCLEGVLID
+323 DCLDGVLID
-332 GKTGFGYDTEEEFIE
+332 GETGFGYDTEEEFID
-347 YLNRILDNEELR
+347 YLNQILDNEKLR
-359 CEMGRNCKRLV
+359 DKMGKNCKQLV

-384 KIYKKVIEEY
+384 QIYKKVIENH
-394 AKSIQ
+394 AKSVQ

>member
-1 MYFIYVII
+1 
-9 LCGRCF
+9 

-43 NRLGHDVRILTFSDS
+43 DRLGHDVRILTFSDS
-58 FNSKKEEDI
+58 FNSKQEGDI

-91 FYEDIMEWKPDIV
+91 FYEDIMDWKPDIV

-109 FTMFIQARRIAKD
+109 FTMFIQAKKIAKV

-158 QIIRFTDGVIVPT
+158 QIIKTTDGVVVPT
-171 KKIYN
+171 NKIYN
-176 LLKDYNIHEEI
+176 LLTEYNIHEDI
-187 YVVPTGINVQK
+187 YVASTGINVQK

-207 RSGYKIPKDKHI
+207 RSGYKIPEDKHI
-219 ILFLGRIGKEKNITE
+219 VLFLGRIGKEKNITE
-234 ILNYLEN
+234 ILQYLEN
-241 IERDDIV
+241 IDRDDIV
-248 FIIAGAGPFLTEL
+248 FIIAGAGPFLSEL
-261 KEIGL
+261 KDICS
-266 NSKIKNR
+266 NSKIR
-273 IIFTGMI
+273 DRLIFTGMI

-287 FYSQADV
+287 FYSKADV

-301 ETQGLTFIEAMACST
+301 ETQGLTFIESMACST

-323 DCLEGVLID
+323 DCLDGVLIE
-332 GKTGFGYDTEEEFIE
+332 GKTGFGYDTEEEFID
-347 YLNRILDNEELR
+347 YLNQILDNEKLR
-359 CEMGRNCKRLV
+359 AKMGKNCKQLV

-384 KIYKKVIEEY
+384 QIYKKVIENHE
-394 AKSIQ
+394 KSVQ

>member
-1 MYFIYVII
+1 
-9 LCGRCF
+9 

-43 NRLGHDVRILTFSDS
+43 DRLGHDVRILTFSDS
-58 FNSKKEEDI
+58 FNSKQEDDI

-91 FYEDIMEWKPDIV
+91 FYEDIMDWKPDIV

-109 FTMFIQARRIAKD
+109 FTMFIQAKKIAKD

-151 LAKQFTK
+151 LAKQFSK
-158 QIIRFTDGVIVPT
+158 QIIKMTDGVVVPT
-171 KKIYN
+171 NKIYN
-176 LLKDYNIHEEI
+176 LLTEYNIHEDI
-187 YVVPTGINVQK
+187 YVAPTGINVNK

-207 RSGYKIPKDKHI
+207 RSGYKIPEDKHI
-219 ILFLGRIGKEKNITE
+219 VLFLGRIGKEKNITE
-234 ILNYLEN
+234 ILQYLEN
-241 IERDDIV
+241 IDRDDIV
-248 FIIAGAGPFLTEL
+248 FIIAGAGPFLSEL
-261 KEIGL
+261 KDICS
-266 NSKIKNR
+266 NSKIR
-273 IIFTGMI
+273 DRLIFTGII

-301 ETQGLTFIEAMACST
+301 ETQGLTFIESMACST
-316 PIICRHD
+316 PIICRRD
-323 DCLEGVLID
+323 DCLDGVLID
-332 GKTGFGYDTEEEFIE
+332 GKTGFGYNTEEEFIE
-347 YLNRILDNEELR
+347 YINQILDNEKLR
-359 CEMGRNCKRLV
+359 DEMGKNCKQLV

-384 KIYKKVIEEY
+384 QIYTKVIENH
-394 AKSIQ
+394 AKSVQ

>member
-1 MYFIYVII
+1 
-9 LCGRCF
+9 

-43 NRLGHDVRILTFSDS
+43 DRLGHDVRILTFSDS
-58 FNSKKEEDI
+58 FNSKQEGDI

-91 FYEDIMEWKPDIV
+91 FYEDIMDWKPDIV

-109 FTMFIQARRIAKD
+109 FTMFIQAKKIAKD

-158 QIIRFTDGVIVPT
+158 QIIKTTDGVVVPT
-171 KKIYN
+171 NKIYN
-176 LLKDYNIHEEI
+176 LLTEYNIHEDI
-187 YVVPTGINVQK
+187 YVAPTGINVQK

-207 RSGYKIPKDKHI
+207 RSGYKIPEDKHI
-219 ILFLGRIGKEKNITE
+219 VLFLGRIGKEKNITE
-234 ILNYLEN
+234 ILQYLEN
-241 IERDDIV
+241 IDRDDVV
-248 FIIAGAGPFLTEL
+248 FIIAGAGPFLSEL
-261 KEIGL
+261 KDICS
-266 NSKIKNR
+266 NSKIR
-273 IIFTGMI
+273 DRLIFTGMI

-287 FYSQADV
+287 FYSKADV

-301 ETQGLTFIEAMACST
+301 ETQGLTFIESMACST

-323 DCLEGVLID
+323 DCLDGVLIE
-332 GKTGFGYDTEEEFIE
+332 GKTGFGYDTEEEFID
-347 YLNRILDNEELR
+347 YLNQILDNKKLR
-359 CEMGRNCKRLV
+359 DKMGKNCKQLV

-384 KIYKKVIEEY
+384 QIYIKVIENH
-394 AKSIQ
+394 AKSVQ